1 MKDFEVKKLCW
12 KKHYGFANIGKLE
25 EARKLTWDKFE
36 IVNFRR
42 NPIRANQIFVKGTE
56 D

>member
-12 KKHYGFANIGKLE
+12 KKHDGFANIGKLE
-25 EARKLTWDKFE
+25 EARKLTWDKFV

-42 NPIRANQIFVKGTE
+42 NPIEQTKFF
-56 D
+56 